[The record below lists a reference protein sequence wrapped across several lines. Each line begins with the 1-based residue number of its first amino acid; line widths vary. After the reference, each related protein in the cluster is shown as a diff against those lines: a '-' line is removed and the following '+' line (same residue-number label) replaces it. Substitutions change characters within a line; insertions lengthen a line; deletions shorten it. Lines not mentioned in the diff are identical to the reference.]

1 MELTVVLIS
10 VFFNADWRLRRPV
23 LHGVRAWCCH
33 SGGTLASSQSMHSQP
48 PVVLV
53 HPRTQE
59 WFGTDRVAACE
70 RGEEPRTS
78 RSSMVMGAGE
88 SCQSFP
94 PALMR
99 SLPRPAGRR
108 HRNVNGFRP
117 CKSAV
122 VVCLRRH
129 VGADTALTGSRLPP
143 QALHRRCCG
152 SKRAAEEVDGTSRA
166 LTRCRIGNSNARY
179 HHVGLHADRRH
190 GVFAVHVSETLAR
203 SPFVGEMLLET
214 GKALVSRLKPGSRNA
229 HRCRPMEELARS
241 GQARVAA
248 FSQKKILFVRR
259 LWLVDRLH
267 QRSATPWR
275 QDDVTSMIEP
285 IGPMPSPSDNPWRRR
300 QGVLDPEGKCS
311 RASEPLLFRRVG
323 ALSDDRRS

>member
-1 MELTVVLIS
+1 MLIS

-59 WFGTDRVAACE
+59 WFVTDRVAACE

-129 VGADTALTGSRLPP
+129 VGEDTALTGHRLAPR
-143 QALHRRCCG
+143 ALHRRCCG
-152 SKRAAEEVDGTSRA
+152 SKRAAEELDGTSRA
-166 LTRCRIGNSNARY
+166 YPMPDRQLQRSLSSCWIACRQTAW
-179 HHVGLHADRRH
+179 
-190 GVFAVHVSETLAR
+190 
-203 SPFVGEMLLET
+203 
-214 GKALVSRLKPGSRNA
+214 RLCGSRI
-229 HRCRPMEELARS
+229 RDPCTLT
-241 GQARVAA
+241 
-248 FSQKKILFVRR
+248 VRR
-259 LWLVDRLH
+259 
-267 QRSATPWR
+267 
-275 QDDVTSMIEP
+275 
-285 IGPMPSPSDNPWRRR
+285 
-300 QGVLDPEGKCS
+300 
-311 RASEPLLFRRVG
+311 
-323 ALSDDRRS
+323 